1 MKLSIITLLL
11 ILLLCGC
18 STHPQNENG
27 KFIRIDIENSANNPF
42 NLSNLSKEVSYIK
55 LETNDSCLIN
65 SIKAIFY
72 IDNQIIIRDNN
83 SILFFD
89 NTGKFQYKVNH
100 QGDGPEEY
108 LRLSDF
114 DICSKNE
121 TMHILDTRKKQILQY
136 DMKGKFQNKKDI
148 EKRSSIAGNMYT
160 IKD

>member
-89 NTGKFQYKVNH
+89 NTGKFAPTPPDFEMNRPPKWCSQPDDWH
-100 QGDGPEEY
+100 LAQS
-108 LRLSDF
+108 LS
-114 DICSKNE
+114 
-121 TMHILDTRKKQILQY
+121 
-136 DMKGKFQNKKDI
+136 
-148 EKRSSIAGNMYT
+148 
-160 IKD
+160 

>member
-83 SILFFD
+83 SILFFLTILENSNIKLITKVMD
-89 NTGKFQYKVNH
+89 QKNIFDYLTLIFALRMRQCTYWIREKNKYYNT
-100 QGDGPEEY
+100 
-108 LRLSDF
+108 
-114 DICSKNE
+114 I
-121 TMHILDTRKKQILQY
+121 
-136 DMKGKFQNKKDI
+136 
-148 EKRSSIAGNMYT
+148 
-160 IKD
+160 

>member
-100 QGDGPEEY
+100 QVMDQKNIFDY
-108 LRLSDF
+108 LTLIFALRMRQCTYW
-114 DICSKNE
+114 IREKN
-121 TMHILDTRKKQILQY
+121 KY
-136 DMKGKFQNKKDI
+136 YN
-148 EKRSSIAGNMYT
+148 T
-160 IKD
+160 I

>member
-83 SILFFD
+83 SILFLTIPE
-89 NTGKFQYKVNH
+89 NSNIKLITKVM
-100 QGDGPEEY
+100 DEEEY

-121 TMHILDTRKKQILQY
+121 TMHILDTRK
-136 DMKGKFQNKKDI
+136 NKYY
-148 EKRSSIAGNMYT
+148 NT
-160 IKD
+160 I

>member
-89 NTGKFQYKVNH
+89 NTGKFQYKMPHKAVWI
-100 QGDGPEEY
+100 
-108 LRLSDF
+108 SM
-114 DICSKNE
+114 KNPLL
-121 TMHILDTRKKQILQY
+121 TIHSHRH
-136 DMKGKFQNKKDI
+136 
-148 EKRSSIAGNMYT
+148 RSLLELYCEWGVALVSHRQKT
-160 IKD
+160 FRQQRR